1 MIPSTARILS
11 DPALRAAE
19 AAASAPTDAPPLT
32 RATIPEARA
41 RFEAMVPPVSELL
54 AGLPVEAEEH
64 LAPGPDGAPPVAVT
78 LLMPQGHRARL
89 AAGAAPVPGIQG
101 IHGGGMIVGHRRM
114 DVPRLADLVVE
125 LGVVAA
131 TVEYRLAPEHPHPA
145 PVEDCHAAL
154 VWFHGQAAALGV
166 DPARLAVMGGSAG
179 GGLSAGVALLARRR
193 ASVALAGQVLL
204 CPMIDDRNVTPSSYG
219 YPDGTTWTRPL
230 NLLGWECL
238 LADTDPVPPEAA
250 PAREGDLSG
259 LPPAFIEV
267 GSAEMFRD
275 EDIDYARRLWWA
287 GVDCELHV
295 WSGGFHGFDVFAPD
309 SALARAARDARR
321 SWLRRTL
328 SIAE

>member
-1 MIPSTARILS
+1 MLPARILS

-19 AAASAPTDAPPLT
+19 AAMVPAPEAPPLT

-41 RFEAMVPPVSELL
+41 LFESRTPPVADLL

-64 LAPGPDGAPPVAVT
+64 LAPGPAGAPPVAVT
-78 LLMPQGHRARL
+78 LLMPQGHRARI
-89 AAGAAPVPGIQG
+89 AAGAAPVPGILG
-101 IHGGGMIVGHRRM
+101 IHGGGMIVGLRRM
-114 DVPRLADLVVE
+114 DVPRLAALVADLG
-125 LGVVAA
+125 LVAA

-154 VWFHGQAAALGV
+154 VWFHAQARALGI
-166 DPARLAVMGGSAG
+166 DPARLVVMGGSAG
-179 GGLSAGVALLARRR
+179 GGLSAGVALLARDRG
-193 ASVALAGQVLL
+193 SVALAGQVLL
-204 CPMIDDRNVTPSSYG
+204 CPMIDDRNLSPSSHT

-238 LADTDPVPPEAA
+238 LAGADTVSPYAA
-250 PAREGDLSG
+250 PSRADDLSG
-259 LPPAFIEV
+259 LPPAFVEV

-287 GVDCELHV
+287 GVNCELHV

-309 SALARAARDARR
+309 SELARAARAARR
-321 SWLRRTL
+321 SWLCRVL
-328 SIAE
+328 GMQG

>member
-1 MIPSTARILS
+1 
-11 DPALRAAE
+11 
-19 AAASAPTDAPPLT
+19 
-32 RATIPEARA
+32 
-41 RFEAMVPPVSELL
+41 
-54 AGLPVEAEEH
+54 
-64 LAPGPDGAPPVAVT
+64 
-78 LLMPQGHRARL
+78 
-89 AAGAAPVPGIQG
+89 
-101 IHGGGMIVGHRRM
+101 
-114 DVPRLADLVVE
+114 
-125 LGVVAA
+125 
-131 TVEYRLAPEHPHPA
+131 
-145 PVEDCHAAL
+145 
-154 VWFHGQAAALGV
+154 
-166 DPARLAVMGGSAG
+166 
-179 GGLSAGVALLARRR
+179 LSAGVALLARRR

-219 YPDGTTWTRPL
+219 YPNGTTWTRPL

-267 GSAEMFRD
+267 GSAEMFLD

-328 SIAE
+328 AIAE

>member
-1 MIPSTARILS
+1 
-11 DPALRAAE
+11 
-19 AAASAPTDAPPLT
+19 
-32 RATIPEARA
+32 
-41 RFEAMVPPVSELL
+41 
-54 AGLPVEAEEH
+54 
-64 LAPGPDGAPPVAVT
+64 
-78 LLMPQGHRARL
+78 
-89 AAGAAPVPGIQG
+89 
-101 IHGGGMIVGHRRM
+101 
-114 DVPRLADLVVE
+114 
-125 LGVVAA
+125 VVAA